1 MKIAIVIDGWAGGNG
16 AIVATERMVKELTAR
31 GHEIVIISTG
41 KHEGNFEHFEVPGFY
56 LPGVKESLENMEFK
70 FGKGVKSIY
79 RKAYKGVDIVQIQF
93 PMFMARNAVKVANKM
108 GIPVIGSCHLQ
119 PQNII
124 SAMGKESRLM
134 ETFFVKWFNFNLFK
148 KVKAVHCP
156 SHFAADMLQ
165 REGSTAHMRV
175 ISNGIPVEYTP
186 SKAKR
191 PDWFGDNFVISNIG
205 RHAMEKRQELLI
217 DGVLRSKYRDNIQLL
232 LCGKGEDSEKLKKR
246 GEELPVKPM
255 VDFVSMEDKLLYL
268 NTSDLYLHSSV
279 VELESLSCLEAI
291 GCGLP
296 CLIGNSPHSAAP
308 QFALDDR
315 FLFETDNAD
324 DLAKKIDYWHEN
336 RETLAELKQQT
347 LQMAEYYRFNKCIN
361 EMEEFYRDT
370 ISGNIK
376 ESRKPESETGKFLD
390 DMEKEEQVVQ
400 VPVSGKEK
408 QMPISSKS

>member
-1 MKIAIVIDGWAGGNG
+1 MKIAIVIDGWHGGNG
-16 AIVATERMVKELTAR
+16 AIVATERMVDELTAR
-31 GHEIVIISTG
+31 GHKIVIVSTG

-93 PMFMARNAVKVANKM
+93 PMFMARNAVNVANEM

-134 ETFFVKWFNFNLFK
+134 EIFFTKWFNLNLFK
-148 KVKAVHCP
+148 KVKGIHCP

-165 REGSTAHMRV
+165 REGSKAHMRV
-175 ISNGIPVEYTP
+175 ISNGIPVEYYP
-186 SKAKR
+186 SKDKR
-191 PDWFGDNFVISNIG
+191 PDWFGDKFVITNIG

-217 DGVLRSKYRDNIQLL
+217 DGVLRSKYADNIQLL

-246 GEELPVKPM
+246 GEELPVKPL

-268 NTSDLYLHSSV
+268 NTSDIYLHSSV

-296 CLIGNSPHSAAP
+296 CLIADSPHSAAP

-315 FLFETDNAD
+315 FIFTMDDAD
-324 DLAKKIDYWHEN
+324 ALAEKIDYWYEN
-336 RETLAELKQQT
+336 RETLAEMKQHT
-347 LQMAEYYRFNKCIN
+347 LRMAEYYRFEKCIN
-361 EMEEFYRDT
+361 EMEEFYHDA
-370 ISGNIK
+370 ISGNLK
-376 ESRKPESETGKFLD
+376 GSRKPDSETGKFLD
-390 DMEKEEQVVQ
+390 DMEKDERVVQ
-400 VPVSGKEK
+400 LPASLEEK
-408 QMPISSKS
+408 QIPVSSKS